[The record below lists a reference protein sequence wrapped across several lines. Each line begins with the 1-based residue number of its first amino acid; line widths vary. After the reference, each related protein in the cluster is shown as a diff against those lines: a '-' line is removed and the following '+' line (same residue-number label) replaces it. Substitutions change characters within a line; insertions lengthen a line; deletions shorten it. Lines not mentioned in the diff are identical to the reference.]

1 MNTVRIPEILLP
13 AEGVSMEKWAVNAC
27 DQYTSDENYW
37 KQVAKITDGSPSAF
51 NLIFPEIYLNDKP
64 EQRIAQ
70 INETMRKYLSGKVFK
85 TVSGGFILVERTTQ
99 SGTRTGI
106 VLAVDLEDYSF
117 AAGTKALIRSTEATI
132 LKRIP
137 PRVQIR
143 KNAPVELPHVM
154 LLYDDEKNSVLNVI
168 KRGKVLYDFDLMLGG
183 GRVKGTYV
191 DNAEE
196 VITAFY
202 ALTSSDRAI
211 KKYGKDEKL
220 LFAVGDG
227 NHSLATAKTCWDNLK
242 KTLSEEEQKYHP
254 ARYALVE
261 AVNIYDPAL
270 NFEPIHRLIKCGN
283 PQKFA
288 DGLKTSGRS
297 KAYIVIDG
305 KKKEIPFDE
314 DIPSGIRGL
323 DGYIS
328 EFLKENGGEVD
339 YIHGASELAEFTK
352 SGGAGVIL
360 PAIQKDDFF
369 RLIIS
374 GGNLPKKTFSMGEG
388 NEKRYYIEAKKI

>member
-1 MNTVRIPEILLP
+1 M
-13 AEGVSMEKWAVNAC
+13 
-27 DQYTSDENYW
+27 
-37 KQVAKITDGSPSAF
+37 
-51 NLIFPEIYLNDKP
+51 
-64 EQRIAQ
+64 
-70 INETMRKYLSGKVFK
+70 
-85 TVSGGFILVERTTQ
+85 
-99 SGTRTGI
+99 
-106 VLAVDLEDYSF
+106 
-117 AAGTKALIRSTEATI
+117 
-132 LKRIP
+132 
-137 PRVQIR
+137 
-143 KNAPVELPHVM
+143 
-154 LLYDDEKNSVLNVI
+154 
-168 KRGKVLYDFDLMLGG
+168 
-183 GRVKGTYV
+183 
-191 DNAEE
+191 
-196 VITAFY
+196 
-202 ALTSSDRAI
+202 
-211 KKYGKDEKL
+211 
-220 LFAVGDG
+220 
-227 NHSLATAKTCWDNLK
+227 
-242 KTLSEEEQKYHP
+242 
-254 ARYALVE
+254 E

-314 DIPSGIRGL
+314 NIPNGIRGL

-374 GGNLPKKTFSMGEG
+374 GGNLPRKTFSMGEG